1 MTEFNEFDKY
11 LLFGD
16 GYVEWKAFNHP
27 QFGDIENRG
36 PKRIIRNHPGFMI
49 QEDAHR
55 NMAFSLYHAYQT
67 PKLEIVGIETEKLSG
82 DLVAVTATIMNT
94 RIIPTHS
101 QHDVKNKIERPNYIS
116 LTGSTVVAG
125 MTVQNED
132 LNLFTEQKIQS
143 RNHCSSEY

>member
-1 MTEFNEFDKY
+1 
-11 LLFGD
+11 
-16 GYVEWKAFNHP
+16 
-27 QFGDIENRG
+27 
-36 PKRIIRNHPGFMI
+36 
-49 QEDAHR
+49 
-55 NMAFSLYHAYQT
+55 LYHAYQT

-132 LNLFTEQKIQS
+132 LNLFTEQKFSPETIAVANIEGMGNVKS
-143 RNHCSSEY
+143 KMDH